1 MASGSSSDESAG
13 DPVKIPVAERMKWL
27 FPKGTPKTELD
38 MQPYLTQI
46 EVSIYTTKNKKQMTL
61 TVHKKL
67 AQEITAVFEEMA
79 K

>member
-46 EVSIYTTKNKKQMTL
+46 EVSIYTTKKQKKQNDFDS
-61 TVHKKL
+61 
-67 AQEITAVFEEMA
+67 AQKAGTRNYSSL
-79 K
+79 